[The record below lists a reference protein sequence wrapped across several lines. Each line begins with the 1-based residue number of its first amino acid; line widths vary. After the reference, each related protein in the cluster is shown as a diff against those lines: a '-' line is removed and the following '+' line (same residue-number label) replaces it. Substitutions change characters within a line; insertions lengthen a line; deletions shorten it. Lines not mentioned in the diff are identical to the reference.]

1 MNLESATLV
10 LRTSSLNTAQ
20 GDINIG
26 NYNNDVTFSNINIQ
40 QVLGSMLTKYKKFK
54 LCLTSVG
61 AATPPTTLTDTN
73 RLLCVNIQGLNWENS
88 GYNIAT
94 GNLSSSV
101 IAATI
106 AIGTTQG
113 FSTNFTGETG
123 FIFTRPV
130 ANNVSIRIFL
140 TRIQDNTIQQIQY
153 PNSVYCFS
161 IYGIE

>member
-26 NYNNDVTFSNINIQ
+26 NYNNDVTISNINIQ
-40 QVLGSMLTKYKKFK
+40 RVLGSMLTKYKKFK

-61 AATPPTTLTDTN
+61 AATPPTTLSDTN

-88 GYNIAT
+88 GYNVAT

-106 AIGTTQG
+106 AIGTTTG

-140 TRIQDNTIQQIQY
+140 TRIQDNTTQAIQY
-153 PNSVYCFS
+153 PNTVYCFS

>member
-10 LRTSSLNTAQ
+10 LRTSGINTAQ
-20 GDINIG
+20 GDINVG
-26 NYNNDVTFSNINIQ
+26 NRNNDTTWNINIQ
-40 QVLGSMLTKYKKFK
+40 QVLGSMLTRYTRFK

-61 AATPPTTLTDTN
+61 AGTPPTTLTDNN
-73 RLLCVNIQGLNWENS
+73 RMLCVNIEGLNWENS
-88 GYNIAT
+88 SYDVLT

-106 AIGTTQG
+106 AVGTTQG

-123 FIFTRPV
+123 FVFTRPV

-140 TRIQDNTIQQIQY
+140 TRIQDNTIQALQY
-153 PNSVYCFS
+153 PNIVYCFS

>member
-10 LRTSSLNTAQ
+10 LRTSGLNTAQ

-26 NYNNDVTFSNINIQ
+26 NRNNDFTFNLNIQ

-61 AATPPTTLTDTN
+61 AATPSPALSDTN
-73 RLLCVNIQGLNWENS
+73 RLLCVNIEGLNWENS
-88 GYNIAT
+88 SYNIAT

-106 AIGTTQG
+106 AIGTTAG